1 MNTSPQPETK
11 REAWILLACWVT
23 LIALTIAS
31 FGFAEG
37 HDDTD
42 GPRAATAALVLGLA
56 AIKAHLIA
64 GLYMELLR
72 APRAWAIAMSAY
84 LVALATLLVFLFR

>member
-1 MNTSPQPETK
+1 MNPQPETK
-11 REAWILLACWVT
+11 REAWLLLGCWIV

-37 HDDTD
+37 HDDAN

-56 AIKAHLIA
+56 AMKAHLIA

-84 LVALATLLVFLFR
+84 LVALAALLIFLFR